1 MYLGTLVEKERSIM
15 RILLV
20 DDHKIVRDGI
30 EQLIIN
36 NSQHEVVASV
46 SDGFE
51 AIKQVKALEP
61 DMVITDIAMPNM
73 NGIEVAK
80 AVNAFNPE
88 IKIIALSM
96 HSERAYVLEMLKA
109 GVSGY
114 LLKDVAF
121 EELLNAIDAVNRNQI
136 YLSASISSAIVEN
149 YVTEIRT
156 SETSQIDSLTSR
168 EKEVLKLI
176 ADGLTTAE
184 IAAELKI
191 SEKTVEA
198 HRRNIMTKLNIF
210 SIALLTKF
218 TIKEGLTSI

>member
-1 MYLGTLVEKERSIM
+1 MK
-15 RILLV
+15 ILLV

-36 NSQHEVVASV
+36 NSEHEIVASV
-46 SDGFE
+46 NNGFE
-51 AIKQVKALEP
+51 AIKQVKALSP

-80 AVNAFNPE
+80 AVNQINPE

-121 EELLNAIDAVNRNQI
+121 EELLVAIDAVLKNQI
-136 YLSASISSAIVEN
+136 YLSSSISSAIVEN

-156 SETSQIDSLTSR
+156 NETSLIDSLTTR
-168 EKEVLKLI
+168 EREVLKLI

-184 IAAELKI
+184 IASALKI

-198 HRRNIMTKLNIF
+198 HRRNVMTKLNIY

>member
-1 MYLGTLVEKERSIM
+1 MK
-15 RILLV
+15 ILLV

-51 AIKQVKALEP
+51 AIKQVKALSP

-80 AVNAFNPE
+80 AVNQINPE

-121 EELLNAIDAVNRNQI
+121 EELLIAIDAVLKNQI
-136 YLSASISSAIVEN
+136 YLSSSISSAIVEN

-156 SETSQIDSLTSR
+156 NETSLIDSLTTR
-168 EKEVLKLI
+168 EREVLKLI

-184 IAAELKI
+184 IASALKI

-198 HRRNIMTKLNIF
+198 HRRNVMTKLNIY

>member
-1 MYLGTLVEKERSIM
+1 MKIV
-15 RILLV
+15 LV

-30 EQLIIN
+30 EQLIQN
-36 NSQHEVVASV
+36 NSKHEVIASV

-51 AIKQVKALEP
+51 AIEVVKKHAP

-73 NGIEVAK
+73 NGIDVAK
-80 AVNAFNPE
+80 AINAINPE

-96 HSERAYVLEMLKA
+96 HSQRAYVLEMLKA
-109 GVSGY
+109 GASGY

-121 EELLNAIDAVNRNQI
+121 EELLNAIDAVSNNQI
-136 YLSASISSAIVEN
+136 YLSSTISSAIVEN
-149 YVTEIRT
+149 YVSEIR
-156 SETSQIDSLTSR
+156 SIETSLIDTLTSR
-168 EKEVLKLI
+168 EREVLKLI

-184 IAAELKI
+184 IATILKI

-198 HRRNIMTKLNIF
+198 HRRNVMTKLNIF